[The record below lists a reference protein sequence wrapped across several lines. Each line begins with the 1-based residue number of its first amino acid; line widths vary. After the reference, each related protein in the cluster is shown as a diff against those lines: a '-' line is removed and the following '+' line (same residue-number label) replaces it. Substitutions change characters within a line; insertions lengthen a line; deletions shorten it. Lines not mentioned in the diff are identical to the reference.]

1 MSEPKMSRPRRSFF
15 LGLVLA
21 FFLGGIVMIGIGILL
36 VNITERQAEA
46 RVPLAQISPISET
59 ELDPAVWG
67 VNFPSEYDSF
77 MKMQDDT
84 VSTAYGGSKPINKLE
99 RFPQLVKLWAG
110 YAFSVDFNEERSH
123 YYALID
129 QKQTKRQEAVKQP
142 GACANC
148 HSADAPQLI
157 ASMGWETFN
166 HTPYKE
172 LSDKLHTG
180 TSCADCHDPKT
191 MSLRITRP
199 AFVNAMSTR
208 GVDVTKA
215 TRQEMRTYV
224 CAQCHVEYYF
234 AGDDK
239 ILTFPWKNGTSID
252 DIDKYYEEINFKDW
266 VHKEAEAPMIKI
278 QHPEFEM
285 YTSSLHY
292 KSGVACA
299 DCHMPYVREGSLKVT
314 DHWIRSPIL
323 HVNESCQTC
332 HKQDEQALL
341 DRISTIQNKT
351 AELSRSTET
360 ALLDAMEAIK
370 AAKAAGATDEQLTD
384 ARWLYRRAQLRWDFV
399 FSENSTGFHSP
410 QESARVLANAID
422 FARQAQLS
430 AVKLTPATQP
440 ATTSNNE

>member
-1 MSEPKMSRPRRSFF
+1 MSEPIAKQPRR
-15 LGLVLA
+15 LLPVILVFA
-21 FFLGGIVMIGIGILL
+21 FFFGGLLLVGIGLLL
-36 VNITERQAEA
+36 VNISERQAEG
-46 RVPLAQISPISET
+46 RVPLAQILAIPEN

-67 VNFPSEYDSF
+67 VNFPSQHDAF
-77 MKMQDDT
+77 LKMQDDT
-84 VSTAYGGSKPINKLE
+84 ASTAYGGSKPINKLE
-99 RFPQLVKLWAG
+99 RFPQLVRLWAG

-129 QKQTKRQEAVKQP
+129 QKETKRQEVVKQP

-148 HSADAPQLI
+148 HSAEAPQLI
-157 ASMGWETFN
+157 ASMGWENFN
-166 HTPYKE
+166 HTPYAE
-172 LSDKLHTG
+172 LSDQLHTG
-180 TSCADCHDPKT
+180 SSCADCHDPQT

-199 AFVNAMSTR
+199 AFVNAMNIR

-215 TRQEMRTYV
+215 SRQEMRTYV

-239 ILTFPWKNGTSID
+239 LLTFPWKNGTSID
-252 DIDKYYEEINFKDW
+252 DIDKYYEEIDFKDW

-299 DCHMPYVREGSLKVT
+299 DCHMPYVREGSRKVT

-351 AELSRSTET
+351 AELSRSTEQ
-360 ALLDAMEAIK
+360 ALLDAVDAIK
-370 AAKAAGATDEQLTD
+370 AAKTAGATDDQLKD
-384 ARWLYRRAQLRWDFV
+384 ARWLYRKAQLRWDFV

-410 QESARVLANAID
+410 QESARILANAID
-422 FARQAQLS
+422 YARQAQLS
-430 AVKLTPATQP
+430 AIKLQTSTQP
-440 ATTSNNE
+440 ALFPEN